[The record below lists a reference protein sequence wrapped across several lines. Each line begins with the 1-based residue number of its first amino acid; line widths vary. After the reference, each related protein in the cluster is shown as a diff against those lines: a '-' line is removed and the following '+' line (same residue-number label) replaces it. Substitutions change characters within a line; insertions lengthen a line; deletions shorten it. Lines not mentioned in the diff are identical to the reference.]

1 MGQGQ
6 AGAPASPPSVSAAF
20 ASLPGWGFARTDSD
34 VVVVPREYGEVFQGG
49 EKPALELGSPPLSSL
64 PSLLLCASP
73 SRRARAG
80 KGGNPAQPGVAPAP
94 WVPGSLGARAPAL
107 TSTSIPSRF
116 KLVVHGTAEPGRK
129 RNVT

>member
-64 PSLLLCASP
+64 PSLLLFASP
-73 SRRARAG
+73 SLRAVQG
-80 KGGNPAQPGVAPAP
+80 KEEIPHSQAWPLRLGFQAP
-94 WVPGSLGARAPAL
+94 WGPGHQ
-107 TSTSIPSRF
+107 PSPQPPF
-116 KLVVHGTAEPGRK
+116 SAGLSW
-129 RNVT
+129 